1 MVYAFNIIGHAAR
14 SERRPVMPW
23 NVERSQ
29 AVRHDQDLFLPEIAV
44 EYVMQLQ
51 GCCTGLCARHG
62 RWLKGERPVRR
73 LIAATVS

>member
-1 MVYAFNIIGHAAR
+1 
-14 SERRPVMPW
+14 MPW

-51 GCCTGLCARHG
+51 GCCTGFDQ
-62 RWLKGERPVRR
+62 
-73 LIAATVS
+73 